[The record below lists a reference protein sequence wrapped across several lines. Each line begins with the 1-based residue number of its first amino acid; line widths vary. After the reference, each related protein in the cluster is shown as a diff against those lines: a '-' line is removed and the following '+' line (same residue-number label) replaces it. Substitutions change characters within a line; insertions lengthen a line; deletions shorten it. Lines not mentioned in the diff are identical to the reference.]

1 MIEFFAD
8 EDVVR
13 PALRERL
20 VKTWIKEV
28 AASYKRKIGE
38 LYYQFCSD
46 EHILRV
52 NQEFL
57 QHDYYTD
64 IITFDNSEGQR
75 IAGDL
80 LISLDTVRSNAE
92 EAGAPFDEE
101 LHRVII
107 HGVLHLCGLND
118 KAPGEPEQMRA
129 AEDKALELLRSH
141 LKPGEPFLL

>member
-13 PALRERL
+13 PALHERL

-28 AASYKRKIGE
+28 AASYKRKVDQ

-92 EAGAPFDEE
+92 EAGSTFDEE

-118 KAPGEPEQMRA
+118 KAPGELEQMRA
-129 AEDKALELLRSH
+129 AEDQALELLRSH